1 MLISLNIRSEE
12 RRKSTEKV
20 KKILKELDSESYDR
34 VKNLVNAIKGK
45 KSNENNNG
53 DGGVEVSQS
62 EDTEAND
69 E

>member
-62 EDTEAND
+62 EDTGAND

>member
-1 MLISLNIRSEE
+1 MLIYLNIRSEE

-34 VKNLVNAIKGK
+34 VKKLVNAIKGK
-45 KSNENNNG
+45 KSDENDN
-53 DGGVEVSQS
+53 GGVE
-62 EDTEAND
+62 DTGAND

>member
-1 MLISLNIRSEE
+1 MLIYLNIRSEE

-45 KSNENNNG
+45 KSDENDN
-53 DGGVEVSQS
+53 GGVKVSQP
-62 EDTEAND
+62 EDTGAND